1 MVRPKPDT
9 DLLQFL
15 KHVSLDCVVFGF
27 HDNQLKILLTRIKN
41 TELWALPGGFV
52 RKEESLES
60 AANRVLNERTG
71 LDNIFLKPFNVF
83 GDPGRSEKNP
93 IANEIIIS
101 GVNNG
106 LEWFN
111 QRFISVGFYALVDFS
126 KAVPSPDI
134 FSDLCIWKNLN
145 ETSSL
150 ILDHNK
156 ILNSALETLRLQVN
170 YQPLGYNLLPE
181 KFTMPELQNLYET
194 ILGKD
199 LDRRNFQRRMLSFKI
214 LNKLEE
220 RKTGGAHKAPFL
232 YEFNLQ
238 NYRQALQ
245 NGLYGGW

>member
-126 KAVPSPDI
+126 KAVQSPDI

-150 ILDHNK
+150 ILDHNQ